1 MFVCIKLKSWKKGGD
16 TKEMKKMRAII
27 CLCAIGGCIFV
38 GAVIAGI
45 FQGRSN
51 QQPSSATELTDK
63 EKSKAI
69 KIAFEDGRIKEM
81 LKGKEYSISYVNTT
95 TREQLIE
102 GKSVLKISP
111 VVEMYISGLEWV
123 TKVDVVVDLDEGK
136 VIDMPINTH
145 FKPMP
150 ARGVTKEERVEAIEI
165 ALNHEIVKEKIAGL
179 PYEIPWVNE
188 IKETSKI
195 KGERPGERLVMVNI
209 GIVGTMISYSVGVSI
224 TERRVIYIS
233 EDSWGGRMG
242 QEKSDKAY
250 EIAENDPWIK
260 EKIEKRESS
269 STTRQRLVGEKLLVD
284 VYIQPK
290 GSETIIVATVDIE
303 EEKVIGITESAS
315 WPESSE
321 GIYTIEPNATKL
333 L

>member
-1 MFVCIKLKSWKKGGD
+1 
-16 TKEMKKMRAII
+16 MKKMRAII

-195 KGERPGERLVMVNI
+195 KRERPGERLVMVNI

-321 GIYTIEPNATKL
+321 VIYTIEPNATKL

>member
-1 MFVCIKLKSWKKGGD
+1 M
-16 TKEMKKMRAII
+16 KEMKKTGAII
-27 CLCAIGGCIFV
+27 CLCAISGCIFV
-38 GAVIAGI
+38 GAVIVGI
-45 FQGRSN
+45 FHEGSN
-51 QQPSSATELTDK
+51 QQPSSIKELTDK

-69 KIAFEDGRIKEM
+69 KIAFEDERIKEM

-95 TREQLIE
+95 TSEQYIE
-102 GKSVLKISP
+102 GKSVLNTCP
-111 VVEMYISGLEWV
+111 VVEMYIGGSEWV
-123 TKVDVVVDLDEGK
+123 TKVEVIVDLDEGK
-136 VIDMPINTH
+136 IMNMLINTH

-150 ARGVTKEERVEAIEI
+150 PRGVTEEERVEAIEI
-165 ALNHEIVKEKIAGL
+165 ALNHEIVNEKIAGL

-188 IKETSKI
+188 IKEESKI
-195 KGERPGERLVMVNI
+195 KRERPGERLVMVNI
-209 GIVGTMISYSVGVSI
+209 GIVGTMISYSVSVSL
-224 TERRVIYIS
+224 TERRVIYIA
-233 EDSWGGRMG
+233 EDSWGGKMG

-290 GSETIIVATVDIE
+290 GETTIIVATIDIE

-321 GIYTIEPNATKL
+321 VIYTIGPNASKL
-333 L
+333 P

>member
-1 MFVCIKLKSWKKGGD
+1 
-16 TKEMKKMRAII
+16 MKKIRAIL
-27 CLCAIGGCIFV
+27 CLCAISGCIFV

-45 FQGRSN
+45 FQGASN
-51 QQPSSATELTDK
+51 QQPSSAKELTDK

-69 KIAFEDGRIKEM
+69 KIAFEDERIKEM

-95 TREQLIE
+95 SEQYNE
-102 GKSVLKISP
+102 GKSVLNTYP
-111 VVEMYISGLEWV
+111 VVEMYIGGSQWV
-123 TKVDVVVDLDEGK
+123 TKVEVIVDLDEGK
-136 VIDMPINTH
+136 IIDMPINTH

-150 ARGVTKEERVEAIEI
+150 ARGVTEEERVEAIEI

-195 KGERPGERLVMVNI
+195 KRERPGERLVMVNI

-321 GIYTIEPNATKL
+321 VIYTIEPNATKL

>member
-95 TREQLIE
+95 SEQYIE
-102 GKSVLKISP
+102 GKSVLNTCP
-111 VVEMYISGLEWV
+111 VVEMYIGGSEWV
-123 TKVDVVVDLDEGK
+123 TKAEVIVDLDEGK
-136 VIDMPINTH
+136 IIDMPINTH

-321 GIYTIEPNATKL
+321 VIYTIEPNATKL

>member
-69 KIAFEDGRIKEM
+69 KIAFEDERIKEM

-102 GKSVLKISP
+102 GKSGLKISP

-123 TKVDVVVDLDEGK
+123 TKVDVVVDLDEGE
-136 VIDMPINTH
+136 VIDMPITPH
-145 FKPMP
+145 FKPMYP
-150 ARGVTKEERVEAIEI
+150 RGVTEEERVEAIEI
-165 ALNHEIVKEKIAGL
+165 ALNHEIVDEKIAGL
-179 PYEIPWVNE
+179 VYEIPWVDEIEEESE
-188 IKETSKI
+188 IKR
-195 KGERPGERLVMVNI
+195 ERPGERLVMVNI
-209 GIVGTMISYSVGVSI
+209 GIAGTMIGYVVTVSLIEGKVIRI
-224 TERRVIYIS
+224 TELP
-233 EDSWGGRMG
+233 WGGKMG
-242 QEKSDKAY
+242 LEKSDKAHR
-250 EIAENDPWIK
+250 IASNDPRIK
-260 EKIEKRESS
+260 EKLKEEWHA
-269 STTRQRLVGEKLLVD
+269 TERQRLVGEKLLVD

-303 EEKVIGITESAS
+303 EEKVIEINETTS
-315 WPESSE
+315 WPKSE
-321 GIYTIEPNATKL
+321 LTLYTTDTNASKFS
-333 L
+333 